1 MSNFVQRL
9 LLFLIGLPLLL
20 WIVIYFDQYSH
31 SGWAVVVIS
40 VTFLA
45 GRETLLLFAPTSAGF
60 YRWLIPAL
68 SASLPLV
75 VYIGL
80 LYNLPFS
87 LLTLVFIAGISG
99 ILILEL
105 TRWKSDQPQLFTR
118 NTIGLFGALIYPG
131 FFMVFT
137 IRFLEFANPL
147 IAILLFLLVN
157 FSNDTFAYVFGKLIG
172 KKSPHVVSVS
182 PKKTRIGFIGGFIGS
197 IVTGSVF
204 YLFDPDIFAGYNLFA
219 LIPFFLLIGLC
230 ADIGDLIESA
240 YKRAAA
246 KKDSGSLMPGRGG
259 LLDSI
264 DSLLFSAPF
273 FYYIGTIL
281 LK

>member
-1 MSNFVQRL
+1 MSNFGQRL
-9 LLFLIGLPLLL
+9 LLFVIGLPLLL
-20 WIVIYFDQYSH
+20 GIVIFFDRYAH
-31 SGWAVVVIS
+31 AGWAAVVVV

-45 GRETLLLFAPTSAGF
+45 GRETIRLFAPTAARFYMWIVPVLSAALPAIVYF
-60 YRWLIPAL
+60 ALIFESGISLLNPAL
-68 SASLPLV
+68 V
-75 VYIGL
+75 
-80 LYNLPFS
+80 
-87 LLTLVFIAGISG
+87 AGIG
-99 ILILEL
+99 FILIAEL
-105 TRWKSDQPQLFTR
+105 IRWKPDHVQQFTQH
-118 NTIGLFGALIYPG
+118 TTGLISALIYPG

-137 IRFLEFANPL
+137 IKFLEFENPL
-147 IAILLFLLVN
+147 FSILLFLLLN
-157 FSNDTFAYVFGKLIG
+157 FSNDTFAYLFGIVAG
-172 KKSPHVVSVS
+172 KNSPRVVPVS
-182 PKKTRIGFIGGFIGS
+182 PKKTRIGFIGGFLGS
-197 IVTGSVF
+197 IGTGSLF
-204 YLFDPDIFAGYNLFA
+204 YLFAPHVFTAQLPL

>member
-1 MSNFVQRL
+1 MNNFVQRL

-20 WIVIYFDQYSH
+20 GIVIYFDQYSH
-31 SGWAVVVIS
+31 AGWAAVVIV

-45 GRETLLLFAPTSAGF
+45 ARETIQLFIPSIARF
-60 YRWLIPAL
+60 YLWIVPAL
-68 SASLPLV
+68 SAALPGV
-75 VYIGL
+75 VYVASIIDSDLSLLNATLCAGVSIILISELIRWKPDHVHTFAQNTLGL
-80 LYNLPFS
+80 L
-87 LLTLVFIAGISG
+87 
-99 ILILEL
+99 
-105 TRWKSDQPQLFTR
+105 
-118 NTIGLFGALIYPG
+118 GAFIYPG
-131 FFMVFT
+131 FFMGFT
-137 IRFLEFANPL
+137 IKFLEFENPL
-147 IAILLFLLVN
+147 FAILLFLLLN
-157 FSNDTFAYVFGKLIG
+157 FSNDTFAYLFGIVAG
-172 KKSPHVVSVS
+172 KNSPRVVPVS
-182 PKKTRIGFIGGFIGS
+182 PKKTRIGYIGGFLGT

-204 YLFDPDIFAGYNLFA
+204 YYFASHVFQFQLPV
-219 LIPFFLLIGLC
+219 LIPYFLLIGLC

-281 LK
+281 LN

>member
-1 MSNFVQRL
+1 MSNFGQRL
-9 LLFLIGLPLLL
+9 LLFVIGLPLLL
-20 WIVIYFDQYSH
+20 GIVIFFDRYSH
-31 SGWAVVVIS
+31 SGWAVVVIL

-45 GRETLLLFAPTSAGF
+45 GRETIQLFAPTVPRF
-60 YRWLIPAL
+60 YTLLVPVL
-68 SASLPLV
+68 SATFPLV
-75 VYIGL
+75 VYLTLILNSG
-80 LYNLPFS
+80 FS
-87 LLTLVFIAGISG
+87 LLNAAMVLSISV

-105 TRWKSDQPQLFTR
+105 IRWKPDQPQNFSR
-118 NTIGLFGALIYPG
+118 NTIGLLGALIYPG
-131 FFMVFT
+131 FFMAFT
-137 IRFLEFANPL
+137 IRFLEFAHPL
-147 IAILLFLLVN
+147 AVILLFLLVN
-157 FSNDTFAYVFGKLIG
+157 FSNDTFAYLFGIVAG
-172 KKSPHVVSVS
+172 KNSPKVAPVS
-182 PKKTRIGFIGGFIGS
+182 PKKTRIGFIGGFLGS
-197 IVTGSVF
+197 IVVGSVF
-204 YLFDPDIFAGYNLFA
+204 YLCAPRIFAVQLPL

>member
-1 MSNFVQRL
+1 MSNFGQRL
-9 LLFLIGLPLLL
+9 LLFVVGLPLLL
-20 WIVIYFDQYSH
+20 GIVIFFDRFSH
-31 SGWAVVVIS
+31 AGWAVVVVV

-45 GRETLLLFAPTSAGF
+45 GRETIQLFAPTAAPF
-60 YRWLIPAL
+60 YTWVVPLL
-68 SASLPLV
+68 SAVLPAV
-75 VYIGL
+75 VYGTLILNTG
-80 LYNLPFS
+80 FS
-87 LLTLVFIAGISG
+87 LLNAALVAGLG
-99 ILILEL
+99 FILIAEL
-105 TRWKSDQPQLFTR
+105 IRWKPDHVQHFTQH
-118 NTIGLFGALIYPG
+118 TTGLISALIYPG

-137 IRFLEFANPL
+137 IKFLEFENPL
-147 IAILLFLLVN
+147 FSILLFLLLN
-157 FSNDTFAYVFGKLIG
+157 FSNDTFAYLFGIVAG
-172 KKSPHVVSVS
+172 KNSPRVVPVS
-182 PKKTRIGFIGGFIGS
+182 PKKTRIGFIGGFLGS
-197 IVTGSVF
+197 IVAGSLFYYFAPQVF
-204 YLFDPDIFAGYNLFA
+204 AAELPA
-219 LIPFFLLIGLC
+219 LIPYFLLIGLC